1 MKLKINA
8 LDIFKMFMTKAERQ
22 TSRKHL
28 EPFGRFCR
36 MIHFQMLV
44 GTMCF
49 V

>member
-1 MKLKINA
+1 MNLKINA
-8 LDIFKMFMTKAERQ
+8 LDIFKMFMTKAERK
-22 TSRKHL
+22 TSRNNL

-44 GTMCF
+44 GTLSF